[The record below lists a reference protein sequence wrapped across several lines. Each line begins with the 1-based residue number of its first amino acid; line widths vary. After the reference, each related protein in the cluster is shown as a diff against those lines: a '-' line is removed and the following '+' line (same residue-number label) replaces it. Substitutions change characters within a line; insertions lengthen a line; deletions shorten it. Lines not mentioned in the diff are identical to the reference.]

1 MRAGT
6 RLTKPGSKQACKAN
20 SSEFGLNVCGAR
32 HFPALFN
39 LELLIPQFRP
49 QLPLLPLPPAST
61 LTHSYPSHSKIRIK
75 GLKRGEKYGMIK
87 ISIFILLHIYLEGS
101 IRYETEHRSD

>member
-20 SSEFGLNVCGAR
+20 SSEFGLNACGAR

-39 LELLIPQFRP
+39 LELIPQFRP
-49 QLPLLPLPPAST
+49 QLPLLLLPPASPQP
-61 LTHSYPSHSKIRIK
+61 HSYPSPSKIRIK

-87 ISIFILLHIYLEGS
+87 ISIFILLYIFGRKYWV
-101 IRYETEHRSD
+101 